1 MSGPL
6 VRTAVS
12 TVIVLSLGIG
22 ALWAG
27 TDGFLAVTAEQARR
41 LAVARAPRPLPPVT
55 LEDQNGRSF
64 RLADY
69 HGKKLL
75 VDFIY
80 TRCRTICGV
89 LSADFQRLAGLT
101 RAENSSGA
109 ELLSISFDP
118 DADTPAA
125 LKAYAG
131 RYVVDGKVWRFARIE
146 DRAAFGE
153 MLRAFEVVAIRDP
166 FGDFQHNAAIYLVDE
181 NGRLV
186 HIFGYD
192 ELEQAAEAAMT
203 RR

>member
-12 TVIVLSLGIG
+12 TVIVLGLGIG
-22 ALWAG
+22 ALGAG
-27 TDGFLAVTAEQARR
+27 TDGFLALTTEQARR

-55 LEDQNGRSF
+55 LQDQDGRSF
-64 RLADY
+64 GLADY
-69 HGKKLL
+69 HGRKLV

-101 RAENSSGA
+101 RAVSPNGA
-109 ELLSISFDP
+109 DLLSISFDP
-118 DADTPAA
+118 DADTPVV

-131 RYVVDGKVWRFARIE
+131 RYPVDGKVWRFARIE
-146 DRAAFGE
+146 DRAALGA
-153 MLRAFEVVAIRDP
+153 MLRAFDVVVIRDSL
-166 FGDFQHNAAIYLVDE
+166 GELQHNAAIYLVDE
-181 NGRLV
+181 DGRLV

-192 ELEQAAEAAMT
+192 QLEQAAEAAMT
-203 RR
+203 QR